1 MPSSKQEIPLLSRSP
16 ECGDA
21 WRALSEEA
29 RASLPAMDVFGV
41 DSKNAWTTG
50 AAGVHIPLHILLE
63 RRFGRPCLD
72 PEAVAVEGWLA
83 DQVAKNPLDCLG
95 APCALR
101 REGGDTLAT
110 HAVQTKSLV
119 VIFWGD
125 GSWRA
130 RPLESA
136 EANRFD
142 AKAEAQIKGLA
153 EGWRGNGSYFASF
166 ARDDDGQGADDELV
180 DFFEKMALILASE
193 SLNNLFGFSKIAPNL
208 GGWAQQA
215 RERMAQREANAL
227 RKDLLGMELRRK
239 KEMGA
244 LTAKKQRQIIRL

>member
-1 MPSSKQEIPLLSRSP
+1 MLSSAQEIPLLSRSP
-16 ECGDA
+16 DCGDA
-21 WRALSEEA
+21 WRALSEKA
-29 RASLPAMDVFGV
+29 RASLPAMDPFGL
-41 DSKNAWTTG
+41 DSENAWTTG
-50 AAGVHIPLHILLE
+50 AAAVHIPLHILLE
-63 RRFGRPCLD
+63 RRFGRSCLD
-72 PEAVAVEGWLA
+72 PEAVAIEGWLA

-110 HAVQTKSLV
+110 HAVQTNSLV

-193 SLNNLFGFSKIAPNL
+193 SLDNLFGFSKIAPNL